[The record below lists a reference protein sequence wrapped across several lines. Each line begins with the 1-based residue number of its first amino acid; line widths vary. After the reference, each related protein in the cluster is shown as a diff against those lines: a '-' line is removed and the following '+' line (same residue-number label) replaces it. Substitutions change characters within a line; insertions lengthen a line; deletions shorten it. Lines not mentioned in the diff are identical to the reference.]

1 MNNFSAKINME
12 EFVSLL
18 KLIPNKDYELE
29 QAIST
34 YENNGRYYYN
44 KKYTRPNFCAGG
56 KTYTLT
62 DDAVIFS
69 WPFDCNG
76 EGAYAWQVNAGSS
89 PILEKEVRQFY
100 LHKFGQEYLDYLLG
114 PNVALL
120 TPEFIAFSSIK
131 EDKKT
136 LIKKDK

>member
-1 MNNFSAKINME
+1 M
-12 EFVSLL
+12 
-18 KLIPNKDYELE
+18 
-29 QAIST
+29 
-34 YENNGRYYYN
+34 
-44 KKYTRPNFCAGG
+44 
-56 KTYTLT
+56 
-62 DDAVIFS
+62 
-69 WPFDCNG
+69 
-76 EGAYAWQVNAGSS
+76 NAGSS

-120 TPEFIAFSSIK
+120 TPEFIATSIK